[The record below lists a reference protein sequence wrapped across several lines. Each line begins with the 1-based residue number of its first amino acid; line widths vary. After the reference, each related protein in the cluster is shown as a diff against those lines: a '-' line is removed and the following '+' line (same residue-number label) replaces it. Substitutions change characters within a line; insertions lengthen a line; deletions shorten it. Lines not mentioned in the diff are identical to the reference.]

1 MRFAATICSVVA
13 LIATP
18 NVQGFT
24 NLGPCSVKN
33 SSFVQRK
40 LKNTF
45 SSARIPYVSGVTNF
59 SMTQT
64 PISPEQPVID
74 ENLREEDPIEYL
86 SQELQAMDVNAIINT
101 VILALI
107 GLAILNQFATVDA
120 DVMRGWSA
128 KEMAV
133 RIPIDNWNGY
143 SAVLERSPII
153 TKAATSATVYT
164 IGDFIAQRTD
174 GKSIGELDRG
184 RILRSLL
191 AGLIGHGP
199 MSHVW
204 YTVSDNVFEN
214 FLHLQGWSGTFIKVG
229 IDQSFWGPIWNNTYI
244 LLLGLMKFDKLEN
257 IFSEMK
263 RTTVPLILSGLK
275 LWPLAH
281 LVTYGLIPVENRLLW
296 VDLIEI
302 LWVTILSTSAAGG
315 AQEEEALEGE
325 EKSLH

>member
-1 MRFAATICSVVA
+1 MRSATTLCSLVA
-13 LIATP
+13 LIVAP

-24 NLGPCSVKN
+24 SLGPCSVKN
-33 SSFVQRK
+33 ASFVHRK
-40 LKNTF
+40 LKNTI
-45 SSARIPYVSGVTNF
+45 SSARNPHVSCVTNL

-64 PISPEQPVID
+64 PISPEPIIEID
-74 ENLREEDPIEYL
+74 ESLREEDPIEFI
-86 SQELQAMDVNAIINT
+86 SQEVQVKMDANSIINT

-107 GLAILNQFATVDA
+107 GLAVLNQFATVDA

-128 KEMAV
+128 QEMAI

-143 SAVLERSPII
+143 SAILEQSPIL

-164 IGDFIAQRTD
+164 IGDFIAQRTE
-174 GKSIGELDRG
+174 GRTMGELDRG

-191 AGLIGHGP
+191 AGLVGHGP

-204 YTVSDNVFEN
+204 YSVSDNIFEN
-214 FLHLQGWSGTFIKVG
+214 VLHLQGWSGTIIKVV

-244 LLLGLMKFDKLEN
+244 LLLGLMKFNKLED

-263 RTTVPLILSGLK
+263 RTTIPLIVSGLK

-281 LVTYGLIPVENRLLW
+281 LVTYGLIPLENRLLW
-296 VDLIEI
+296 VDMIEI
-302 LWVTILSTSAAGG
+302 IWVTILATAAAGG
-315 AQEEEALEGE
+315 EAEEEGE
-325 EKSLH
+325 EKSLQ